1 MGIEGFG
8 VYGGF
13 WMCGY
18 KGPLFYMIKT
28 VSSMEFQT
36 L

>member
-1 MGIEGFG
+1 MGNQGFG
-8 VYGGF
+8 VYEGF

-18 KGPLFYMIKT
+18 KGPLFDIKT
-28 VSSMEFQT
+28 VNSIELQK